1 MSKLKLFLTQNEI
14 SSLKKLQKAIHE
26 NQITITCIGLYN
38 HGKSTL
44 LNVLIKD
51 FEYKTFKIADAR
63 ETTLN
68 KSVAYHNIKYIDT
81 PGLNAQEKDDRK
93 VMEAIENSD
102 ITLFVHNVTTGEFN
116 KAEMDFLTKI
126 QKHWKNPQEFLERT
140 IFVLSRI
147 DNINNYEDIQNTNNK
162 MQKQIKEIFDSD
174 CLIIPVSS
182 ADYREGILE
191 NEEELIDES
200 NIKKLEEKIEFL
212 SRKLEKEI
220 INTKKE
226 RFEYKFYELHLKI
239 NNKIKENQQKI
250 SVLTQQQKEIDDNL
264 QNDIEKIE
272 RTLKNIYKQL
282 KDI

>member
-1 MSKLKLFLTQNEI
+1 MSKLKLFLTKNEI

-26 NQITITCIGLYN
+26 NQITITCVGLYN

-51 FEYKTFKIADAR
+51 FEYKTFKTADAR

-68 KSVAYHNIKYIDT
+68 KSVAYHNIKYVDT

-126 QKHWKNPQEFLERT
+126 QKHWKNSQEFLNRT
-140 IFVLSRI
+140 VFVLSRI

-212 SRKLEKEI
+212 SRKLEEEI

-226 RFEYKFYELHLKI
+226 RFEYKFYELHLKM

-250 SVLTQQQKEIDDNL
+250 SVLTQQQKAIDDNVK
-264 QNDIEKIE
+264 NDIEKIE
-272 RTLKNIYKQL
+272 RTLKNMYKQL

>member
-1 MSKLKLFLTQNEI
+1 LKLEFFFI
-14 SSLKKLQKAIHE
+14 GSFFGVHYKAIHE
-26 NQITITCIGLYN
+26 NQITVTCVGLYN

-51 FEYKTFKIADAR
+51 FEYKTFKTADAR

-68 KSVAYHNIKYIDT
+68 KSVAYHNIKYVDT

-126 QKHWKNPQEFLERT
+126 QKHWKNSQEFLERT

-212 SRKLEKEI
+212 SKKLEEEI

-250 SVLTQQQKEIDDNL
+250 SVLTQQQKAIDDNVK
-264 QNDIEKIE
+264 NDIEKIE
-272 RTLKNIYKQL
+272 RTLKNMYKQL